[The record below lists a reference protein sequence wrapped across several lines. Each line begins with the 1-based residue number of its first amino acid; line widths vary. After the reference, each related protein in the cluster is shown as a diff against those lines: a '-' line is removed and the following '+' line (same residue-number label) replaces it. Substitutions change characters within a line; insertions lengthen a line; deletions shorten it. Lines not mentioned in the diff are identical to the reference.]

1 MESRK
6 ESLTPRGAERWS
18 LRPHPVWDESNLR
31 TTCAA
36 LHVHRLSSRIATGR
50 LARPANQADTAY
62 AGASRSGAKL
72 ETGWTAT
79 RVAVLAVRTNV
90 DEVASQTSDISS
102 SDGSVKASFS

>member
-1 MESRK
+1 ME
-6 ESLTPRGAERWS
+6 PGQQG
-18 LRPHPVWDESNLR
+18 VWDESNLR
-31 TTCAA
+31 TTGAA
-36 LHVHRLSSRIATGR
+36 LHVHRLSSIGIATGR